1 MTTAAPTAPRQPAG
15 APPPPPSLMS
25 RLVNLT
31 SRAPSLQSLAT
42 RAHARLYRR
51 TRGRAGRRWING
63 APVLV
68 LETIG
73 RRSGKPRPTP
83 VIYARDGGRLVV
95 SAANAGAKRTPA
107 WWLNLRERPAATVEL
122 GDRRFPVR
130 ARLAEGAERERL
142 WALLRDVAPA
152 IEEYRHYTSREFPV
166 VALEPVDG

>member
-1 MTTAAPTAPRQPAG
+1 
-15 APPPPPSLMS
+15 MS

-83 VIYARDGGRLVV
+83 VIYARDGARLVV

-152 IEEYRHYTSREFPV
+152 IEEYRRFTSREFPV
-166 VALEPVDG
+166 VSLEPVDG